1 MIPIILRALG
11 IISKNL
17 KKILG
22 GTGDSLVNS
31 QNTKMSPGDV
41 KTRKVK

>member
-17 KKILG
+17 KKILEERE
-22 GTGDSLVNS
+22 THL
-31 QNTKMSPGDV
+31 
-41 KTRKVK
+41 RKSRPQYYCE